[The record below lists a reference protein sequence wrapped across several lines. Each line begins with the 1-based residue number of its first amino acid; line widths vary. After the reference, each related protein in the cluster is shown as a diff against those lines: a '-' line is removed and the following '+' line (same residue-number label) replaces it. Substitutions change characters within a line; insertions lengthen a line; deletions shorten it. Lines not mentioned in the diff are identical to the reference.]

1 MIKIRIQ
8 SRNNNIISYTIK
20 DHALRDRE
28 AVLIGEAYDMVCNSV
43 SVLSQSVI
51 IGLDEVLKLN
61 VSYEMAD
68 GYLNLDLSEFTL
80 EEIESAQVLLKTF
93 EKSIE
98 SVILSLDQSFGNKKR
113 CKYIDFK
120 KEEV

>member
-8 SRNNNIISYTIK
+8 SRSNNIISYTIK

-113 CKYIDFK
+113 CKYIDLK

>member
-1 MIKIRIQ
+1 MINIRIQ

-20 DHALRDRE
+20 DHALRDRD
-28 AVLIGEAYDMVCNSV
+28 AILVGEAYDMICNSV
-43 SVLSQSVI
+43 SVLSQSAI

-61 VSYEMAD
+61 VNYEMAD
-68 GYLNLDLSEFTL
+68 GYIHLDLSEFTL
-80 EEIESAQVLLKTF
+80 EEIEKAQVLLKTF
-93 EKSIE
+93 EKSLE
-98 SVILSLDQSFGNKKR
+98 SVIISLDQSFGKKKR